1 MRGAPQT
8 SMELL
13 NSMVEFPIYLWLLQ
27 YHLSVTPKPLVIMA
41 NVNVD
46 GRIYSKKENSARTV
60 LWFDLCHSK
69 SPLLTYLA
77 LSPFTCLRM
86 FPTPHQVGK
95 YLLELENEDKDRDS
109 RSNSYVNFCSQ
120 DLTYN
125 RNCPEKMQ
133 CFYLLPP
140 QTRRKNDGNRRDAD
154 DVL

>member
-1 MRGAPQT
+1 
-8 SMELL
+8 
-13 NSMVEFPIYLWLLQ
+13 MV
-27 YHLSVTPKPLVIMA
+27 MA
-41 NVNVD
+41 NVD

-60 LWFDLCHSK
+60 LWFDLACHSK
-69 SPLLTYLA
+69 SPLLAYLA

-125 RNCPEKMQ
+125 RNCPEKNAVFLFITPSNTQ
-133 CFYLLPP
+133 
-140 QTRRKNDGNRRDAD
+140 KK
-154 DVL
+154 